1 MARDAG
7 AGRGHRPDRGHAAT
21 QRDVRGAPQRRTR
34 RRARRPGRRRGG
46 AHGGPTDGPARAG
59 AAAIGPAGGDRARVL
74 RGAHPDGDRRAAQA
88 AARDG
93 EDAHPARAR
102 AAARGRQ
109 AHDMNHEPFD
119 TLAAAY
125 ALGALDG
132 EELVEFEAHLAQEC
146 ARCAVTLRESYEALA
161 ALARSAP
168 PAVPPPEVKQALLS
182 RIAAVAPTA
191 SPRRERGRGS
201 LPWVA
206 GAAAAAAAA
215 AEQDVRVV
223 DDRGG
228 GAEARGRLPGRCRG
242 AGDAPRGAG
251 GGRQAREG
259 LRRHARA
266 GGRRA
271 GTDRPDGPRVGE
283 VARASWSILPE
294 VPR

>member
-7 AGRGHRPDRGHAAT
+7 ADPGHRPDPGHAAT
-21 QRDVRGAPQRRTR
+21 QRDVRGAPPRRAR

-46 AHGGPTDGPARAG
+46 AHGGPPDGPARAG

-74 RGAHPDGDRRAAQA
+74 RGAHADGDCRAAQA

-191 SPRRERGRGS
+191 SPRRERGRRGPRASSGS
-201 LPWVA
+201 T
-206 GAAAAAAAA
+206 
-215 AEQDVRVV
+215 
-223 DDRGG
+223 
-228 GAEARGRLPGRCRG
+228 
-242 AGDAPRGAG
+242 PR
-251 GGRQAREG
+251 
-259 LRRHARA
+259 
-266 GGRRA
+266 GGRRTA
-271 GTDRPDGPRVGE
+271 WSRW
-283 VARASWSILPE
+283 RAASP
-294 VPR
+294 

>member
-7 AGRGHRPDRGHAAT
+7 ADPGHRRDPGEAAT
-21 QRDVRGAPQRRTR
+21 RRDVRGAPPRRAR
-34 RRARRPGRRRGG
+34 RRARRPGRGRGV
-46 AHGGPTDGPARAG
+46 AHGGPPDGPARAG

-74 RGAHPDGDRRAAQA
+74 RGAHADGDCRAAQA

-201 LPWVA
+201 LPWIA
-206 GAAAAAAAA
+206 GAAAAPMVPAA
-215 AEQDVRVV
+215 
-223 DDRGG
+223 
-228 GAEARGRLPGRCRG
+228 CRG
-242 AGDAPRGAG
+242 AFF
-251 GGRQAREG
+251 
-259 LRRHARA
+259 ARA
-266 GGRRA
+266 YWR
-271 GTDRPDGPRVGE
+271 GPRRQG
-283 VARASWSILPE
+283 
-294 VPR
+294 

>member
-7 AGRGHRPDRGHAAT
+7 ADPGHRPDPGHAAT
-21 QRDVRGAPQRRTR
+21 QRDVRGAPPRRTR

-46 AHGGPTDGPARAG
+46 AHGGPPDGPARAG

-74 RGAHPDGDRRAAQA
+74 RGAHADGDCRAAQA

-102 AAARGRQ
+102 AAARGCQ

-191 SPRRERGRGS
+191 SGVFR
-201 LPWVA
+201 VD
-206 GAAAAAAAA
+206 
-215 AEQDVRVV
+215 AE
-223 DDRGG
+223 G
-228 GAEARGRLPGRCRG
+228 GATHRVEPVEGGKPVKVFAVTLEPEGGVP
-242 AGDAPRGAG
+242 AP
-251 GGRQAREG
+251 
-259 LRRHARA
+259 
-266 GGRRA
+266 
-271 GTDRPDGPRVGE
+271 TGPMVL
-283 VARASWSILPE
+283 ASAK
-294 VPR
+294 